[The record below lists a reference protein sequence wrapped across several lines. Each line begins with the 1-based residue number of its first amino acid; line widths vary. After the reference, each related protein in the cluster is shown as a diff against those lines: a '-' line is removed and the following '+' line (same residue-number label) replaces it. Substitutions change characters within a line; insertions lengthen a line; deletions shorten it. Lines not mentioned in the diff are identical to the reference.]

1 MTTLNVILSR
11 TPTHLPEKR
20 LVGPGEG
27 GEVVRDPKALAALI
41 RRRYREGASLAVVA
55 RELGV
60 SKSTVQRHVPVR
72 ERRDAAAAAR
82 QRHRNRA
89 QTPYEQALRAQVV
102 RLYGSGMPQQRVA
115 ATLGISVEAVVA
127 RLEPS
132 QRRSKQEAARLA
144 VERQG
149 EILPQ
154 EEIVARY
161 VQGATMAEL
170 GRLYGVHP
178 TTIRRRIPDDL
189 IRPRSR
195 TAQPRP
201 RTRRVLVEEEVLRW
215 YAAGESAYALAR
227 EFDVS
232 AHTIRARIPA
242 ADWRGRLA
250 EEASV
255 PPPRPVQPRK
265 GGVRMVLVLS
275 DEEILARYRAGQS
288 ATAIGRAAGVDCR
301 TILRR
306 IPETERR
313 THLQA
318 QQLNRPALD
327 VDADTIRALRAR
339 GLTWEAIAAE
349 TGLSAKTL
357 RARA

>member
-1 MTTLNVILSR
+1 M
-11 TPTHLPEKR
+11 
-20 LVGPGEG
+20 
-27 GEVVRDPKALAALI
+27 VRDAKALAALI
-41 RRRYREGASLAVVA
+41 RSRYREGASIAVVA

-60 SKSTVQRHVPVR
+60 SKSTVQRHVPAG

-89 QTPYEQALRAQVV
+89 GEPYEKALRAQVV

-127 RLEPS
+127 RLEPG

-144 VERQG
+144 AEQQG
-149 EILPQ
+149 ELLPL

-161 VQGATMAEL
+161 VQGATMTEL

-178 TTIRRRIPDDL
+178 STIRRRIPEDL

-195 TAQPRP
+195 TPKPQ
-201 RTRRVLVEEEVLRW
+201 TRNGSGRVLVDEEVRRRYL
-215 YAAGESAYALAR
+215 AGESVYALAR
-227 EFDVS
+227 EFGVS
-232 AHTIRARIPA
+232 AHTIRARIPD
-242 ADWRGRLA
+242 ADWRGRPA
-250 EEASV
+250 EKV
-255 PPPRPVQPRK
+255 PVPSSRPAQSRT

-306 IPETERR
+306 IPESERR
-313 THLQA
+313 SHLQA
-318 QQLNRPALD
+318 RQLYRPALD
-327 VDADTIRALRAR
+327 VNADTIRALRAR
-339 GLTWEAIAAE
+339 GLSWEAVAAE
-349 TGLSAKTL
+349 VGLSVKTV

>member
-1 MTTLNVILSR
+1 MKMLS
-11 TPTHLPEKR
+11 
-20 LVGPGEG
+20 V
-27 GEVVRDPKALAALI
+27 LI

-60 SKSTVQRHVPVR
+60 SKSTVRRHVPVR
-72 ERRDAAAAAR
+72 ERRDASAAAR
-82 QRHRNRA
+82 QRHRSRA
-89 QTPYEQALRAQVV
+89 GTPYEQALRAQVV
-102 RLYGSGMPQQRVA
+102 RLYGSGMPQRQVA

-132 QRRSKQEAARLA
+132 QLRSRQEAARLS
-144 VERQG
+144 VEQQG
-149 EILPQ
+149 DLLPQ

-178 TTIRRRIPDDL
+178 TTIRRRIPDHL
-189 IRPRSR
+189 VRPRSR
-195 TAQPRP
+195 TPQPRP
-201 RTRRVLVEEEVLRW
+201 RRVLVEEEVRRR

-227 EFDVS
+227 EFGVS
-232 AHTIRARIPA
+232 VHTVRARIPDS
-242 ADWRGRLA
+242 DWRGRPA
-250 EEASV
+250 EEASAS
-255 PPPRPVQPRK
+255 PSRSAQPGS
-265 GGVRMVLVLS
+265 GGVRMVLALS

-288 ATAIGRAAGVDCR
+288 ATSIGRAAGVDCR

-306 IPETERR
+306 IPEHERR
-313 THLQA
+313 SHFQA
-318 QQLNRPALD
+318 QRLNRPAPD

-339 GLTWEAIAAE
+339 GLSWEAIA
-349 TGLSAKTL
+349 TRVGLSAKTV

>member
-1 MTTLNVILSR
+1 
-11 TPTHLPEKR
+11 
-20 LVGPGEG
+20 
-27 GEVVRDPKALAALI
+27 
-41 RRRYREGASLAVVA
+41 
-55 RELGV
+55 
-60 SKSTVQRHVPVR
+60 
-72 ERRDAAAAAR
+72 
-82 QRHRNRA
+82 
-89 QTPYEQALRAQVV
+89 
-102 RLYGSGMPQQRVA
+102 MPQQRVA

-144 VERQG
+144 VEQQG
-149 EILPQ
+149 DLLPR

-161 VQGATMAEL
+161 AGGATMAEL
-170 GRLYGVHP
+170 GKLYGVHP

-195 TAQPRP
+195 TPQPRP
-201 RTRRVLVEEEVLRW
+201 RRVLVEEEVRRR
-215 YAAGESAYALAR
+215 YAAGESAYVLAR
-227 EFDVS
+227 EFGVS
-232 AHTIRARIPA
+232 VHTIRARIPDT
-242 ADWRGRLA
+242 DWRGRPA
-250 EEASV
+250 EEASA
-255 PPPRPVQPRK
+255 PPPRSAQPRP

-275 DEEILARYRAGQS
+275 DEEILNRYRAGQS

-306 IPETERR
+306 IPEHERR
-313 THLQA
+313 SHLQA
-318 QQLNRPALD
+318 QRLNRPAPD

>member
-1 MTTLNVILSR
+1 MILSW
-11 TPTHLPEKR
+11 TPTHPPQKR

-27 GEVVRDPKALAALI
+27 GEVVRDVKVLSALI
-41 RRRYREGASLAVVA
+41 RRRYREGASIAVVA

-60 SKSTVQRHVPVR
+60 SKSTVQRHVPVQ

-115 ATLGISVEAVVA
+115 ATLGISVEAVVV

-132 QRRSKQEAARLA
+132 QLRSRQEAARLS
-144 VERQG
+144 VEQQSDL
-149 EILPQ
+149 LPQ

-161 VQGATMAEL
+161 VQGATMTEL
-170 GRLYGVHP
+170 GKLYGVHP

-195 TAQPRP
+195 TPQPRP
-201 RTRRVLVEEEVLRW
+201 QSRRVLVDEEIRRR
-215 YAAGESAYALAR
+215 YAAGESAYTLAR
-227 EFDVS
+227 EFGVS
-232 AHTIRARIPA
+232 VHTVRARIPDA
-242 ADWRGRLA
+242 EWRGRPA
-250 EEASV
+250 EEASAS
-255 PPPRPVQPRK
+255 PSRSAQPGS
-265 GGVRMVLVLS
+265 GGVRMVLALS
-275 DEEILARYRAGQS
+275 DEEILDRYRAGQS

-306 IPETERR
+306 IPESERR

-318 QQLNRPALD
+318 QQLNRPAPD

-339 GLTWEAIAAE
+339 GLSWEAIGAE
-349 TGLSAKTL
+349 VGLSAKTV

>member
-1 MTTLNVILSR
+1 M
-11 TPTHLPEKR
+11 
-20 LVGPGEG
+20 
-27 GEVVRDPKALAALI
+27 VRDLKELQALI
-41 RRRYREGASLAVVA
+41 RSRYREGASIAVVA

-60 SKSTVQRHVPVR
+60 SKSTVQRHVPAG

-89 QTPYEQALRAQVV
+89 ETPYERALRAQVV

-132 QRRSKQEAARLA
+132 QRRSKQEAARLS
-144 VERQG
+144 VEQQG
-149 EILPQ
+149 DLLPQ
-154 EEIVARY
+154 EEIIARY
-161 VQGATMAEL
+161 VEGATMAEL

-178 TTIRRRIPDDL
+178 STIRRRIPEDL
-189 IRPRSR
+189 LRSR
-195 TAQPRP
+195 GRTSKPRP
-201 RTRRVLVEEEVLRW
+201 RARRVLVDEEVRRRYL
-215 YAAGESAYALAR
+215 AGESAYVLAR
-227 EFDVS
+227 EFGVS
-232 AHTIRARIPA
+232 AHTIQARIPD
-242 ADWRGRLA
+242 ADWRGRPA
-250 EEASV
+250 EKAPV
-255 PPPRPVQPRK
+255 PPSRPAQPRT
-265 GGVRMVLVLS
+265 GGVRMVLALS

-288 ATAIGRAAGVDCR
+288 ATAIGSAAGVDCR

-318 QQLNRPALD
+318 RQLYRPAPD

-339 GLTWEAIAAE
+339 GLTWDAIAAK
-349 TGLSAKTL
+349 TGLSPKTV